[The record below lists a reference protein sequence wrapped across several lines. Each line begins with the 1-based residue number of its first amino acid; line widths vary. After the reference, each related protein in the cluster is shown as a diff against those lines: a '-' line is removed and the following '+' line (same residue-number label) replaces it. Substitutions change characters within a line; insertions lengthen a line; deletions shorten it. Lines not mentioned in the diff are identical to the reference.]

1 MGVVS
6 ACTLSFMSKYLHQSC
21 SPKPITRVYI
31 NDNNQSSNIKDDMYR
46 FMNDIVYY
54 KGRIYLVPKSSFKRN
69 VLQAFHDSPV
79 A

>member
-6 ACTLSFMSKYLHQSC
+6 ACAFSFMSKYLHQSC
-21 SPKPITRVYI
+21 GPKPITRVDI

-54 KGRIYLVPKSSFKRN
+54 KGRIYLVPKYSFKRN